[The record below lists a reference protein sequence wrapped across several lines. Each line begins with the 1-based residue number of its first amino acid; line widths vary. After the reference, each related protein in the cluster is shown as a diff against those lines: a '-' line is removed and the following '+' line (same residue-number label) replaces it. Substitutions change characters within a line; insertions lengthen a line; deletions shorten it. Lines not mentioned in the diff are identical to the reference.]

1 MSVENF
7 VCLLLLMFIGDG
19 ETQWDVLVVEFDEGV
34 CDEGNKKDTL
44 LKNKYFVFC
53 KKIGDLNRG
62 VMLFFLF

>member
-1 MSVENF
+1 
-7 VCLLLLMFIGDG
+7 MFIGDG

-62 VMLFFLF
+62 VVLFFLF